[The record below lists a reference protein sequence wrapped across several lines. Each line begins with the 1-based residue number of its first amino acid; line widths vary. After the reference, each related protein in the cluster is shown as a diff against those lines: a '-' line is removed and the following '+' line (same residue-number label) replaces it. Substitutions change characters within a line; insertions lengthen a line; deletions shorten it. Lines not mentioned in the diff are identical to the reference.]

1 MYYFNPDND
10 LALANFSNNYTPP
23 ASAIKIAEDLS
34 VLPVW
39 YAPEETNIIVRN
51 LPNENFIHS
60 LKSIISTPVSFIEFS
75 EIAFYPDKEE
85 ITPWGWNPALRKKLQ
100 DMGISEYRLPSI
112 DDLKQLR
119 LYSGRQNAI
128 KMLKE
133 IQQLRSDFC
142 GKSAFF
148 ESHEKVLEYLSA
160 QSGDSVMKMPYS
172 GSGKGLMWIRNSGI
186 TDKQTDWCRRVIRSQ
201 GGVVLEPALNKTVD
215 FAMEFKIEKGE
226 VTFAGYSLF
235 KTFTSGAYAGNYLL
249 TDEMIENRLADY
261 VSKDDLI
268 WLKTFYIKKLIQY
281 FPNYKGYI
289 GVDMMICKT
298 SSGHRIQPC
307 VEINMRM
314 NMGMVARVFYD
325 KYVSITSSGIFV
337 VDFFKKQGD
346 AYAKNRSNLE
356 KYPQKTKNGKIESGY
371 FPLTPVYKDT
381 NYVAHVIIDRNITF

>member
-39 YAPEETNIIVRN
+39 YAPEGVNIIVRDI
-51 LPNENFIHS
+51 PNIDFINS

-75 EIAFYPDKEE
+75 EIALFPDTE
-85 ITPWGWNPALRKKLQ
+85 ITPWGWNPALRKKML
-100 DMGISEYRLPSI
+100 DMGINEDKLPSI
-112 DDLKQLR
+112 DDLKLLR

-142 GKSAFF
+142 GKSVFF
-148 ESHEKVLEYLSA
+148 ENHEIVLKYLSTKTE
-160 QSGDSVMKMPYS
+160 DSVLKMPYS
-172 GSGKGLMWIRNSGI
+172 GSGKGLMWIRDGI
-186 TDKQTDWCRRVIRSQ
+186 TDKQTDWCRRVIRTQ
-201 GGVVLEPALNKTVD
+201 GGVVSEPVLNKIID
-215 FAMEFKIEKGE
+215 FAMEFRIENNE
-226 VTFAGYSLF
+226 TSFAGYSLF
-235 KTFTSGAYAGNYLL
+235 KTFKSGAYAGNYLL
-249 TDEMIENRLADY
+249 PNEIIENRLADY
-261 VSKDDLI
+261 VSKETLT
-268 WLKTFYIKKLIQY
+268 WLKAFYIKKLIQY

-337 VDFFKKQGD
+337 VDYFKKNGE
-346 AYAKNRSNLE
+346 AYTNNLTNFE
-356 KYPQKTKNGKIESGY
+356 KYPLKTENGKIESGY
-371 FPLTPVYKDT
+371 FPLTPVYNDT
-381 NYVAHVIIDRNITF
+381 NYVAYVIIDRNITF